1 MSGAEPA
8 LSIDAAEAQAAKPEA
23 DPLDFFNSVY
33 DATQRAKRVVGETL
47 DRYYEI
53 GNATIRLRFVGRE
66 LIPLVNPALEHLA
79 SPKRDADL
87 TVWIL
92 DSASTG
98 VSMPPA
104 PWRMQD
110 VTRRGDIPAF
120 TNNRIATVLQPDATL
135 LSLLDVERRIA
146 IYWIRDARDMPL
158 YERAAPLLRIIHWWQ
173 RSRGLQVVHGAAV
186 GTPSGGVLLAGKSG
200 SGKSTTALACVH
212 AGLGYVADDYCL
224 LGAQP
229 VPTVFSL
236 YNSAKTHA
244 HDLDRLP
251 FVAPFVS
258 NAEHL
263 ATEKALYF
271 FQRHLPDR
279 LLREFP
285 LRAILIPRVTG
296 ARETILSAAPPSAGV
311 VSLAPSTLSQLPGS
325 NRETIEIIA
334 AVCRL
339 VPVFYLQL
347 GTEMSEIPRVIS
359 NLLTRG

>member
-8 LSIDAAEAQAAKPEA
+8 LSIDAGETQPAKSEVA
-23 DPLDFFNSVY
+23 PLEFFNSVY
-33 DATQRAKRVVGETL
+33 AATQRAARVVGETF
-47 DRYYEI
+47 DRYYSI
-53 GNATIRLRFVGRE
+53 GSATIRLRFVGRE
-66 LIPLVNPALEHLA
+66 LIPLVTPALEHLA
-79 SPKRDADL
+79 SPTREADL

-92 DSASTG
+92 ETASAG

-104 PWRMQD
+104 PWRMED

-135 LSLLDVERRIA
+135 LSLLDAERHIA

-186 GTPSGGVLLAGKSG
+186 GSPSGGVLLAGKSG
-200 SGKSTTALACVH
+200 SGKSTTALACVQG
-212 AGLGYVADDYCL
+212 GLSYVADDYCL

-229 VPTVFSL
+229 VSTVFSL

-263 ATEKALYF
+263 ATEKAVYF
-271 FQRHLPDR
+271 FQQHLPDR
-279 LLREFP
+279 LLHQFP

-296 ARETILSAAPPSAGV
+296 ARETTLSAAPPSAGV
-311 VSLAPSTLSQLPGS
+311 VSLAPSTLAQLPGS

-339 VPVFYLQL
+339 VPVYHLHL
-347 GTEMSEIPRVIS
+347 GTDTEQISRVIS
-359 NLLTRG
+359 TLLSRG